1 MWTFPPLWRIH
12 LLVMHGKRHTNFKV
26 QYVKTKKKVSGW
38 EVNYS
43 DQNVKKWQFWGRHA
57 NQLATALLAEHST
70 RAPRSQSAPLAAQLT
85 EYLANGSYSRRQLA
99 VTPPPFSFRVR
110 PVLTY
115 CTFNSRVFWMSL
127 RDNSTAHYPPSF
139 KVQIKEHKKK
149 TNWKTA
155 KRERKKCQLHQR
167 KPQVLYTATAAGSSS
182 ILIARAKPPRPPTAP
197 RSLLSACTKLRT
209 TGLLT
214 GGGKV
219 MRLLAC
225 HLCGEGRM

>member
-1 MWTFPPLWRIH
+1 MERLTGLNLGKTENCSTQKIQIHITKERRFVLFLHNCPVVWTFPPLWRIH

-26 QYVKTKKKVSGW
+26 QYVKTKQKSGW

-99 VTPPPFSFRVR
+99 VTPPPFSFRAR

-149 TNWKTA
+149 KTE
-155 KRERKKCQLHQR
+155 KQQKEREKSANFIRGNHRSSTLQQLLVPAQ
-167 KPQVLYTATAAGSSS
+167 YS
-182 ILIARAKPPRPPTAP
+182 
-197 RSLLSACTKLRT
+197 
-209 TGLLT
+209 
-214 GGGKV
+214 
-219 MRLLAC
+219 
-225 HLCGEGRM
+225 